1 MTKFHELRDKRLSVA
16 LSKIKLL
23 GNLGRPSYGSLEA
36 ERRAI
41 VVELERALAGLRR
54 AYKLATPPHTS
65 VAPPPPPRPSGVPSG
80 TAQGGASFE
89 AEVRWAIDAIRRGDT
104 KLAENRLRRCL
115 TNETN

>member
-1 MTKFHELRDKRLSVA
+1 VTKFHELRDKRLPVA

-54 AYKLATPPHTS
+54 AYKLDTPPH
-65 VAPPPPPRPSGVPSG
+65 APPPPPRPSGVPSG

-104 KLAENRLRRCL
+104 KARREPS
-115 TNETN
+115 TPVPDQ